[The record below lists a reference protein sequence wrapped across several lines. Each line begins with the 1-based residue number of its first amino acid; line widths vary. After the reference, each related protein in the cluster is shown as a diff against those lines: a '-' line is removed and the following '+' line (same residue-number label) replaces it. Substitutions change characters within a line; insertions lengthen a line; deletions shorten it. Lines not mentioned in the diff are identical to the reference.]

1 MYLSS
6 RSNPKIKFI
15 RSLHQ
20 KKLRDQHQLFL
31 IEGESLVQEA
41 LQNGWP
47 LLQVV
52 GLGALPTLPA
62 ETEALAVSPELM
74 AHITT
79 LSSPPALLAVARQK
93 RLAPSA
99 SARSCLLVTAPLQ
112 DPGNFGAL
120 LRLAD
125 AMNLAGVWV
134 VGEGVD
140 PYHPKVV
147 RGAMGSLLRMPVR
160 VLSTTAELIELK
172 AAGWTFLATA
182 AQGQASSFEFAF
194 PAKTVFLLGSEGP
207 GLSVELTELAD
218 LSLRIPIQARVE
230 SLNVVTA
237 AAMLLHEYARQ
248 YPQERL

>member
-31 IEGESLVQEA
+31 IEGESLVEEA
-41 LQNGWP
+41 LQSGWP
-47 LLQVV
+47 LTQVV
-52 GLGALPTLPA
+52 SLGPVAALPA
-62 ETEALAVSPELM
+62 ETEHLEVGPELM
-74 AHITT
+74 AHLTT
-79 LSSPPALLAVARQK
+79 LGSPPPLLAVARQQT
-93 RLAPSA
+93 LSPLL
-99 SARSCLLVTAPLQ
+99 SARSCLLITAPLQ

-125 AMNLAGVWV
+125 AMDLAGVWV

-147 RGAMGSLLRMPVR
+147 RGAMGSVLRVPVR
-160 VLSTTAELIELK
+160 VLPAPAALAELK

-182 AQGQASSFEFAF
+182 AQGQAASFDFRF
-194 PAKTVFLLGSEGP
+194 PAKTAFLLGSEGP
-207 GLSVELTELAD
+207 GLPKALFELAD
-218 LSLRIPIQARVE
+218 QSLRIPIASRVE

-248 YPQERL
+248 YPQECP

>member
-20 KKLRDQHQLFL
+20 KKLRDQHRLFL

-41 LQNGWP
+41 LQIGWP

-62 ETEALAVSPELM
+62 ETEALEVSPELM
-74 AHITT
+74 AQLTT
-79 LSSPPALLAVARQK
+79 LSSPPALLAVAQQK
-93 RLAPSA
+93 RLSPPD
-99 SARSCLLVTAPLQ
+99 SARSCLLVTAPIQ

-147 RGAMGSLLRMPVR
+147 RGAMGSVLRMPVR
-160 VLSTTAELIELK
+160 VLSTTAEIIELK
-172 AAGWTFLATA
+172 AAGWTLLATA
-182 AQGQASSFEFAF
+182 ADGQASSFEFAF

-207 GLSVELTELAD
+207 GLPVELTELAD

-248 YPQERL
+248 YPQERF